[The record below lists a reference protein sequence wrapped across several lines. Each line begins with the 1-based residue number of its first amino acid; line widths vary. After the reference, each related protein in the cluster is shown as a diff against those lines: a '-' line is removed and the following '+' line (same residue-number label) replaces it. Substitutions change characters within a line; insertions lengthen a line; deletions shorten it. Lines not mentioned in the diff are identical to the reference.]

1 MMRNYDQ
8 SVEQYIVSLN
18 SDSSLNNVQ
27 YTDSLIEKTNN
38 YFKTTE
44 ELFDDADKIEYESKK
59 VIKCKRYKLY
69 KTRKS

>member
-1 MMRNYDQ
+1 MMQNNNQ
-8 SVEQYIVSLN
+8 SVEQYIASLNGNVSLETT
-18 SDSSLNNVQ
+18 Q
-27 YTDSLIEKTNN
+27 YIDPIIEKTDN
-38 YFKTTE
+38 YLKTTE